1 MDFKALL
8 NRLTRRPA
16 AAPAGAPAA
25 EAPAGGGVPG
35 VGRPSAALQFQI
47 LGALAA
53 IFLLATAVAVVVH
66 AARTRESTNFITAGT
81 EMQMLSQRISS
92 IAQQAVA
99 GDPEAFERLRAARER
114 YNADLEILRAG
125 GDRGAP
131 AAAGAEASASL
142 LGEVVAAWEP
152 VERRIDQILGL
163 RADLLQL
170 KQAEDVIE
178 RDRNRIVSLAQE
190 LLLMAGDKGESAQ
203 IQALAQQINKDVAG
217 FDFARQLLS
226 TDTPNP
232 QVALQLGVAVR
243 AFRTALQTIIEG
255 RKEPPP
261 VVAPAAAAETRQ
273 QASELAAAFD
283 PFAAAVESILK
294 KMSDLAAAKQAS
306 RDIAA
311 AADPLLLTPAKLTT
325 IYREES
331 EAHAA
336 IIWTAGAFGAV
347 ALLCLALL
355 AKLIIDAAR
364 RRAAESEAVNRRN
377 QEAILRLLDEIGRLA
392 EGDLTARAKV
402 TEDITGA
409 IADSINLTI
418 DELRQ
423 IVATINK
430 ATGEVSGATD
440 RTQQIARALLE
451 AAQRQAGELRD
462 SGSAVTQMVQSIN
475 DVSAR
480 AAETAQVAQT
490 SLEAAG
496 KGAAAARNA
505 ISGMNEIRERIQQTA
520 KRMKRLGE
528 SSQEIGEIVGLISD
542 ITEQTNVLAL
552 NAAIQAKA
560 AGDAG
565 RGFSVVADEVQRLAQ
580 RSAEAT
586 KRISTIVK
594 TIQTDTQETVSA
606 MEQAT
611 QEVIEGARLS
621 DAAGHSLADIE
632 SVSRELAQLAAAISQ
647 GTREQVDLAE
657 RLQSRMQSI
666 LAITDQASKGT
677 QETAVA
683 IARLAALSGELKTS
697 VAGFRL

>member
-16 AAPAGAPAA
+16 AAAAGAPAA
-25 EAPAGGGVPG
+25 EAPAGGPLG
-35 VGRPSAALQFQI
+35 VGRQPAALQFQI

-53 IFLLATAVAVVVH
+53 IFLLATAVAVIVH

-81 EMQMLSQRISS
+81 EMQMLSQRIAS

-114 YNADLEILRAG
+114 YNADLDILRAG

-131 AAAGAEASASL
+131 ATAGSEASASL

-255 RKEPPP
+255 RKEPPA
-261 VVAPAAAAETRQ
+261 VAPAAAAETRQ

-462 SGSAVTQMVQSIN
+462 SGNAVTQMVQSIN

-496 KGAAAARNA
+496 KGATAARNA

-528 SSQEIGEIVGLISD
+528 SSQEIGEIVSLISD